1 MRHYLK
7 ALVIAATTLYIAQM
21 AVPTIDIGANI
32 KNYAL
37 VVAGIFLIAQI
48 INPIFSLVLLPINH
62 LTFGLVMFALNIALF
77 FGLINFLPGFTVG
90 AFDFAG
96 ATVDGVILP
105 AVSFNQTSTVILVA
119 FVIALVQKI
128 LHIIFE

>member
-7 ALVIAATTLYIAQM
+7 ALVIAAATLYITQL
-21 AVPTIDIGANI
+21 AVPTIDIGVNI

-37 VVAGIFLIAQI
+37 VIGSIFLIAQI

-77 FGLINFLPGFTVG
+77 FGLINFLPGFTVS
-90 AFDFAG
+90 AFNFPG

-105 AVSFNQTSTVILVA
+105 AVNFNQTSTVILVA
-119 FVIALVQKI
+119 FVIAIIQKI

>member
-7 ALVIAATTLYIAQM
+7 SLVIAAATLYIAQM
-21 AVPTIDIGANI
+21 AVPTIDIGTSI

-37 VVAGIFLIAQI
+37 VVGAIFLIAQI

-62 LTFGLVMFALNIALF
+62 LTFGLVMFVLNIALF

-90 AFDFAG
+90 AYDFSG
-96 ATVDGVILP
+96 AMVDGIILP
-105 AVSFNQTSTVILVA
+105 AVSFNQTSTIILVA

>member
-7 ALVIAATTLYIAQM
+7 ALVIAATTLYITQM

-90 AFDFAG
+90 AFDFPG

-105 AVSFNQTSTVILVA
+105 AVNFNQTSTVILVA

>member
-7 ALVIAATTLYIAQM
+7 SLVIAAATLYIAQM
-21 AVPTIDIGANI
+21 AVPTIDIGTSI

-37 VVAGIFLIAQI
+37 VVGAIFLIVQI

-62 LTFGLVMFALNIALF
+62 LTFGLVMFTINIALF

-90 AFDFAG
+90 AFDFPG
-96 ATVDGVILP
+96 ATVNGVILP
-105 AVSFNQTSTVILVA
+105 AVNFNQTSTVILVA

>member
-7 ALVIAATTLYIAQM
+7 GLVIAAATLYIAQM
-21 AVPTIDIGANI
+21 VVPTIDIGVSV

-37 VVAGIFLIAQI
+37 VVGAIFLIVQI

-62 LTFGLVMFALNIALF
+62 LTFGLVMFALNVALF
-77 FGLINFLPGFTVG
+77 FSLIRFLPGFTVG
-90 AFDFAG
+90 AFDFPG
-96 ATVDGVILP
+96 TTVDGVILP
-105 AVSFNQTSTVILVA
+105 AVSFNQTSTIVLVA
-119 FVIALVQKI
+119 LILGLVQKI

>member
-7 ALVIAATTLYIAQM
+7 ALVIAAATLYITQLT
-21 AVPTIDIGANI
+21 VPTIDIGANI

-90 AFDFAG
+90 AFDFPG

-105 AVSFNQTSTVILVA
+105 AMSFNQTSTVILVA

-128 LHIIFE
+128 LHVIFE

>member
-7 ALVIAATTLYIAQM
+7 ALVIAAATLYITQL
-21 AVPTIDIGANI
+21 AVPTIDIGVNI

-37 VVAGIFLIAQI
+37 VIGSIFLIAQI

-105 AVSFNQTSTVILVA
+105 AVNFNQTSTVILVA

>member
-7 ALVIAATTLYIAQM
+7 ALVIAAATLYIAKQV
-21 AVPTIDIGANI
+21 VPTIEIGPNI

-37 VVAGIFLIAQI
+37 VVGAIFLIAQI

-62 LTFGLVMFALNIALF
+62 FTFGLVMFVLNTALF
-77 FGLINFLPGFTVG
+77 FALINFLSGFSVG
-90 AFDFAG
+90 AFDFPG
-96 ATVDGVILP
+96 TSIDGVILP
-105 AVSFNQTSTVILVA
+105 AVAFNQTTTVILVA
-119 FVIALVQKI
+119 LTITLIQKF